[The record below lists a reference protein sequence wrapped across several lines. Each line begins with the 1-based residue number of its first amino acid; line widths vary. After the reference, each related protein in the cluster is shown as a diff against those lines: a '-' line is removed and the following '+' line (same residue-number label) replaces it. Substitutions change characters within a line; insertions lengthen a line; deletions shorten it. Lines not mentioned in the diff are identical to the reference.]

1 MDTRIKAGAS
11 SITVTE
17 FDDGAWIS
25 IHHHCA
31 YASIGLT
38 KDQALQLR
46 DGINKLLEMTN
57 AAQ

>member
-1 MDTRIKAGAS
+1 MDTRIKVGAS

-38 KDQALQLR
+38 KEQALQLR
-46 DGINKLLEMTN
+46 DGINKILETTDV
-57 AAQ
+57 AQ

>member
-1 MDTRIKAGAS
+1 MDTRIDAGNS
-11 SITVTE
+11 SVTVSE
-17 FDDGAWIS
+17 FDDGAWIA

-38 KDQALQLR
+38 KEQALQLR
-46 DGINKLLEMTN
+46 DGINKILEKKD